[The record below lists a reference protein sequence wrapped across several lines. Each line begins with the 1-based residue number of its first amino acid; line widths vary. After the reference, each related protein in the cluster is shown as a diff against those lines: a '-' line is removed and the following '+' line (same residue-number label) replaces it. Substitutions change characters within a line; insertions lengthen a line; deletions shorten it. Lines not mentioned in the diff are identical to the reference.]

1 MSSLPKNPLI
11 QPLLDKLAEQGA
23 ALTDKALQSLNLAAY
38 DAKDYQYRELYDD
51 SLFTGVLRSHG
62 AVTGLFQSLGVDA
75 LEIVDGVHAP
85 LAPSKEYRRTYAW
98 TRERQKRKRR
108 HERPIRDEGI
118 PLLRG
123 LHGDITS
130 QDLFL
135 NTLKMP
141 AVWQAVHDLGLSVNK
156 VHGYAKHLQIIE
168 PDIETQKFVIGLD
181 GGRFTFDLF
190 DFAAGI
196 KLHGTTTDGELIIPA
211 RVNFVTPRQLELEEQ
226 IEHFEWLINR
236 PGVSEH
242 EIQRFL
248 ETHTHFLLGVEYK
261 QLHRELTLVREDR
274 ADLRPD
280 FFLEHL
286 DGEFCDI
293 LDLKLPKAKLVV
305 GKPNRRTFSAAVM
318 SAIGQLREY
327 RNYFDDSANRKSF
340 NSAYGLMAYKPR
352 VQVVIGRSEDYQDA
366 YERKAL
372 QDELAHLEILTFD
385 DVLNRVR
392 QQVKLVV

>member
-1 MSSLPKNPLI
+1 MSSQQEHPLI
-11 QPLLDKLAEQGA
+11 QPLLDRLADQGA

-62 AVTGLFQSLGVDA
+62 AVTGLFQSLGVNP
-75 LEIVDGVHAP
+75 LEIIDRVHAP
-85 LAPSKEYRRTYAW
+85 LRPSQEYRRTYAR

-108 HERPIRDEGI
+108 HERPIRAEGI

-123 LHGDITS
+123 LHGDVTS

-135 NTLKMP
+135 NALKMP

-156 VHGYAKHLQIIE
+156 VQSYAKHLQVIE

-196 KLHGTTTDGELIIPA
+196 KLHGTTAAGELIIPA

-226 IEHFEWLINR
+226 IDKFEWLINN
-236 PGVSEH
+236 PDVSEH

-248 ETHTHFLLGVEYK
+248 ESHTHFLLGVEYK
-261 QLHRELTLVREDR
+261 QLHSQLTLVREDR
-274 ADLRPD
+274 PDLRPD

-286 DGEFCDI
+286 DGGFCDI
-293 LDLKLPKAKLVV
+293 LDLKLPKKKLVV
-305 GKPNRRTFSAAVM
+305 GNPNRRTFSAAVM

-327 RNYFDDSANRKSF
+327 RNYFDDAANRKTF
-340 NSAYGLMAYKPR
+340 NNAYGLMAYKPR
-352 VQVVIGRSEDYQDA
+352 VQVVIGRSNDYQDA
-366 YERKAL
+366 YERKSL
-372 QDELAHLEILTFD
+372 QEEISHLEILTFD

-392 QQVKLVV
+392 QQMKLIV